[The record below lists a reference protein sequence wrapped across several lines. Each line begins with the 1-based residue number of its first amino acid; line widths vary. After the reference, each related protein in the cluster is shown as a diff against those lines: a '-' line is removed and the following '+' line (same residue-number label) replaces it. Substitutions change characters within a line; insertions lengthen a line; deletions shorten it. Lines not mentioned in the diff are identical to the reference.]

1 MLYFR
6 LIRNGYQLFQ
16 MLRAG
21 YKSAITLISVF
32 LLCTCID
39 PYYPKLGKYAS
50 LLVVDGL
57 ITDSDNSNTVRLSRT
72 FQQQNSSPSMVSD
85 AIVYI
90 TDDTDNS
97 FSLTNMGDGIYKTDS
112 LEFKGIPG
120 RTYVLHVQ
128 TSEGEE
134 YESDPSVMLSVPGID
149 SIYFEKN
156 QQLFNNGTQAEDG
169 IMIYLDS
176 REGTGNM
183 YYRWTFDE
191 TWKFKVPYPKRYDYI
206 KTPGQ
211 PNAPVFRPVK
221 DVKEFCWKN
230 SHSGEVLIRSISE
243 VNGGKIV
250 KQPVSFIATGQTD
263 RLLIQYSILVK
274 QYSVSKQEFDFWNNL
289 KQVNETGG
297 DIFARQPYSV
307 ISNIHNIKNPNER
320 VLGYFQVSAVS
331 QKRKYIRY
339 GDVALMG
346 LHFYS
351 YPCSTEEYSP
361 DDFGMGPPPK
371 TWDDVMWYMTSNG
384 TNFTFTEPIRGK
396 LVFTSP
402 ECANCELTGTSAKP
416 AFWVDLK

>member
-1 MLYFR
+1 
-6 LIRNGYQLFQ
+6 
-16 MLRAG
+16 MLRAN
-21 YKSAITLISVF
+21 YKYGIALTLVF

-39 PYYPKLGKYAS
+39 PYYPSLGKYES

-57 ITDSDNSNTVRLSRT
+57 ITNSDNSSTVRLSRT
-72 FQQQNSSPSMVSD
+72 FQQVSLGPSVVSD
-85 AIVYI
+85 ANVYI
-90 TDDTDNS
+90 TDGTDNRIY
-97 FSLTNMGDGIYKTDS
+97 LANKGNGIYKTDS

-128 TSEGEE
+128 TIDGEE
-134 YESDPSVMLSVPGID
+134 FESDPCMMYPVQEID
-149 SIYFEKN
+149 SIYFEKD
-156 QQLFNNGTQAEDG
+156 QQFFSNGTQAAEG

-176 REGTGNM
+176 KGGLGNP
-183 YYRWTFDE
+183 YNRWTFDE
-191 TWKFKVPYPKRYDYI
+191 TWKFKVPYPKMYDYI
-206 KTPGQ
+206 KTPGK

-230 SHSGEVLIRSISE
+230 NQSGEVLIRSIGE
-243 VNGGKIV
+243 VNDGKV
-250 KQPVSFIATGQTD
+250 MKQPVSFIATGQTD

-274 QYSVSKQEFDFWNNL
+274 QYSVSKQEYDFWNNL
-289 KQVNETGG
+289 KQVNETGN
-297 DIFARQPYSV
+297 DLFARQPYSV
-307 ISNIHNIKNPNER
+307 ISNIHNIENPKER
-320 VLGYFQVSAVS
+320 VLGYFQVSALS
-331 QKRKYIRY
+331 QKRKYILYR
-339 GDVALMG
+339 DIALMG
-346 LHFYS
+346 LHLYS